1 MEKPDLTR
9 RQMLSGI
16 AVTGGAGALTG
27 RGTAALLSDEETFTN
42 NSVTASASTA
52 GVIALDVSVDSLSNA
67 DYSFGNTVDADGL
80 IYTIEVPDRA
90 SNNPSYIWIQPV
102 TCPDP
107 IDAAEDVD
115 VELRV
120 ECPDSGDTVIITD
133 GTLRTVVDELRT
145 GAGEPLR
152 CSSDETARCFEPGE
166 SVELVL
172 EVTDSDTEEDFTF
185 ELEFYAEQCRYNT
198 GATTPFDSLSKCG
211 TGEETTQANGISWI
225 AFCSESGGTIDPT
238 IPPTSTSKLDDDGA
252 PRSLEWETTSG
263 VNYVV
268 VKAGQNFTIYQYSDG
283 STAGTVTT
291 GGNDDADFYGSEPSN
306 SQSSTPCKLAA
317 EKFGSGPFPSSG
329 TSVKLEWDEEDEKF
343 TENP

>member
-52 GVIALDVSVDSLSNA
+52 GVIALDVTIDSLDN
-67 DYSFGNTVDADGL
+67 ADGL
-80 IYTIEVPDRA
+80 IYTIEVPDLA
-90 SNNPSYIWIQPV
+90 NNNPSYIWIQPV

-166 SVELVL
+166 NVELVL
-172 EVTDSDTEEDFTF
+172 EVIDSSTEEDFTF

-198 GATTPFDSLSKCG
+198 GATTPFDSLSTCD
-211 TGEETTQANGISWI
+211 TGDPPDLGKGISFI
-225 AFCSESGGTIDPT
+225 AFCSEPGEMIDPT
-238 IPPTSTSKLDDDGA
+238 ILSRSEFDDDGA
-252 PRSLEWETTSG
+252 PRSLEWETDNG

-268 VKAGQNFTIYQYSDG
+268 VKAGQNFTIYEYSSGNTTTD
-283 STAGTVTT
+283 TVTT
-291 GGNDDADFYGSEPSN
+291 GGNDDADFYGSEPKN
-306 SQSSTPCKLAA
+306 NRSSDPCELAA
-317 EKFGSGPFPSSG
+317 EKFGSGSFPSGG
-329 TSVKLEWDEEDEKF
+329 TSVKLEWDGNKF
-343 TENP
+343 VSNN

>member
-1 MEKPDLTR
+1 
-9 RQMLSGI
+9 MLSGI

-27 RGTAALLSDEETFTN
+27 RGTVALLSDEETFTN

-90 SNNPSYIWIQPV
+90 NNNPSYIWIQPV

-107 IDAAEDVD
+107 IDAAENVT

-120 ECPDSGDTVIITD
+120 VCSDSGETVVISN
-133 GTLRTVVDELRT
+133 GTLRAVVDELRT
-145 GAGEPLR
+145 NAGESLR
-152 CSSDETARCFEPGE
+152 CSPDETARCFEPGE

-172 EVTDSDTEEDFTF
+172 EVIDSDTEGDFTF

-198 GATTPFDSLSKCG
+198 GATTPFDSLSECD

-238 IPPTSTSKLDDDGA
+238 ILSTSNLDDDGV
-252 PRSLEWETTSG
+252 PRSLEWETGSG

-268 VKAGQNFTIYQYSDG
+268 AKAGQNFTIYQYSDG

-291 GGNDDADFYGSEPSN
+291 GGNDDADFYGSEPKN
-306 SQSSTPCKLAA
+306 NRSSDPCELAA
-317 EKFGSGPFPSSG
+317 EKFGSGSFPSSG
-329 TSVKLEWDEEDEKF
+329 TSVKLEWDEQNEEF
-343 TENP
+343 TKNS